1 MKHTQTMYIQ
11 CQRDYKGEMQ
21 YTLCGADL
29 SDYGYVQVGTID
41 VEFEVPDDFNP
52 TQAEI
57 EVLEK
62 EKKRLR
68 AELSVKLM
76 NIDEQ
81 ISKLQCLTYIPAEVE
96 A

>member
-1 MKHTQTMYIQ
+1 MKHTTTMFIQ
-11 CQRDYKGEMQ
+11 GQRDYKGEMQ
-21 YTLCGADL
+21 YSLCGADL
-29 SDYGYVQVGTID
+29 SAYGYIQVGTLD

-62 EKKRLR
+62 EKQRLR

-76 NIDEQ
+76 NIDDQ

>member
-1 MKHTQTMYIQ
+1 MKHTQTLFIQ
-11 CQRDYKGEMQ
+11 GRRDYKDEMQ
-21 YTLCGADL
+21 YILLNVDM
-29 SDYGYVQVGTID
+29 SQFGYIQVGTLD

-62 EKKRLR
+62 EKQRLR

-76 NIDEQ
+76 NIDDQ